1 MLHLLDEY
9 VVFVTPSN
17 IQKAMITK
25 ILQPDTLS
33 SLLSGSMARSL
44 AMIQLLTKLSTSPML
59 LKAALEKQACR
70 PSDDGDDVSSTR
82 NSVTDALKLLPS
94 TAVVEDVSL
103 SGEL

>member
-9 VVFVTPSN
+9 VVFVTPSI

-59 LKAALEKQACR
+59 LKAALEKQASR
-70 PSDDGDDVSSTR
+70 PPDDGDDVSSTR